1 MEAQLACWM
10 HVGLPSRTSSLST
23 PPVEMPRPFFLL
35 VVCTLFLSML
45 SLPATAVERQKESIG
60 AVEPETKPE
69 IYGQGV
75 RETDWLSPEDELAGF
90 HLPPGFEAR
99 LFASEPQIAKPLNLA
114 FDSSGRLW
122 MTQSVEYPYPAKAGT
137 TPRDAVMVLE
147 DVDGDGSAD
156 TVTTFADE
164 LNIPIGILPYGDG
177 CICFSIPNL
186 LYLRD
191 TDGDGRCDRREV
203 ILGPFD
209 TTRDTHGMIN
219 ALRDGGDGWIYACHG
234 FNNQSQVAGRDG
246 HTVTM
251 HSGNTFR
258 FRVDGSRVEH
268 VTFGQV
274 NPFGMTEDDWGYR
287 YSADCHSKPITQL
300 IFGACYPSFGRPHD
314 GLGFLPPM
322 VDHLHGSTAIC
333 GIQYFSDD
341 SPVVPLRGQMISGN
355 VMTSRLNR
363 NRVVYEGATAN
374 GIELS
379 DFMTSEDPWFRPVDL
394 RLGPDGHLYVADF
407 YNKIIGHY
415 EVPLDHPDRDRESG
429 RIWQIRYRDPEP
441 DRGPGPSSTEGTTAH
456 SPSDR
461 DKIESLRRR
470 AGEEPMDVQSIE
482 ERLTDSSDRVRV
494 AAMRLAKE
502 AVRRKLPGSAMLTN
516 AARRGL
522 QDRQPHF
529 VQASAELLGR
539 HGSTQD
545 VGNLL
550 QQLGKISEK
559 DPVLR
564 QTFRIA
570 IRNLL
575 GNAPAEAEIWS
586 AAANEDL
593 ASILLGLKRP
603 EVAPVLLDYLSSH
616 PNTADRDALLAQ
628 AAVHSAPGSID
639 QCVTVAR
646 RITGTDRAKQ
656 QQVIEV
662 LLDSTNV
669 HGDAVADSLRRWGID
684 LVDQKLRAVRD
695 ADRVI
700 GWSTDDGA
708 AWPIEARKL
717 RSGEDANLVSSF
729 GRGETY
735 TGSRLSDPFPAP
747 ETISFWIAGHNGFPD
762 QPDHGKNSVQLLRAS
777 NGEVL
782 AKATPPR
789 NDRARRVKWNTESLG
804 GDLVRIECV
813 DGDNAGAYAWL
824 AIGRFDPPWLDASD
838 QAQTLAD
845 ALRLIR
851 RLRLTQKE
859 SELIDLLREGPLAL
873 SLRQQ
878 VAQTV
883 ASLRGRRV
891 AELVLRASQVSAAP
905 IELVEMAIDA
915 SFSDDPESL
924 LEPTEI
930 LCKRLSHGQQ
940 IQFATEWAKSGAD
953 TDLMLRIIQSGWL
966 SPSVLANGD
975 VAQAIAPRLSAEQQ
989 ELVRSLTAEL
999 NVDAKQTE
1007 LLRTLQANITG
1018 DGADLAR
1025 GESLFAK
1032 HCATC
1037 HQLRGKGLV
1046 VGPQLDGAASRSVQR
1061 LLEDII
1067 TPDRN
1072 VDHAFRTTSFL
1083 LDDGRV
1089 VSGLVTSESDT
1100 EIVVVEPTG
1109 KPITLD
1115 PNMIE
1120 QRREAGRSLMPGNM
1134 GEVLTVE
1141 ELRDLIHFVKG
1152 G

>member
-1 MEAQLACWM
+1 
-10 HVGLPSRTSSLST
+10 
-23 PPVEMPRPFFLL
+23 
-35 VVCTLFLSML
+35 ML
-45 SLPATAVERQKESIG
+45 SLPAAAVERHDEAIG
-60 AVEPETKPE
+60 AMEPETKPE

-75 RETDWLSPEDELAGF
+75 RETEWLSPEEELAGF

-122 MTQSVEYPYPAKAGT
+122 MTQSVEYPYPAKAGS

-258 FRVDGSRVEH
+258 FRIDGSRVEH

-333 GIQYFSDD
+333 GIQYFSED

-363 NRVVYEGATAN
+363 NRVVYEGATAK
-374 GIELS
+374 GIELT
-379 DFMTSEDPWFRPVDL
+379 DFMTSDDPWFRPVDL
-394 RLGPDGHLYVADF
+394 RIGPNGHLYVADF

-415 EVPLDHPDRDRESG
+415 EVPLDHPERDRESG
-429 RIWQIRYRDPEP
+429 RIWQIRYRDPTLET
-441 DRGPGPSSTEGTTAH
+441 DPGQLSTQDSSQQRL
-456 SPSDR
+456 SDH
-461 DKIESLRRR
+461 DKIQDLRRR
-470 AGEEPMDVQSIE
+470 MIESQLNVQSIE

-502 AVRRKLPGSAMLTN
+502 AVGRTLPDSERLKD

-522 QDRQPHF
+522 QDGQPHF

-539 HGSTQD
+539 HGSTDD
-545 VGNLL
+545 VQLLL
-550 QQLGKISEK
+550 QHLSKVAKK
-559 DPVLR
+559 DRVLR

-586 AAANEDL
+586 EPANDEL

-616 PNTADRDALLAQ
+616 PDTADRDALLAH
-628 AAVHSAPGSID
+628 AAVHSPPDSINP
-639 QCVTVAR
+639 CVAVAR
-646 RITGTDRAKQ
+646 KITGKDWARQ
-656 QQVIEV
+656 QHVIEV
-662 LLDSTNV
+662 LLDSPNV
-669 HGDAVADSLRRWGID
+669 HRNAVADSLRRWGID
-684 LVDQKLRAVRD
+684 LVDQKLQAVRD

-708 AWPIEARKL
+708 AWPTETRTL
-717 RSGEDANLVSSF
+717 RSGEQAVLVSSL
-729 GRGETY
+729 GRGEAY
-735 TGSRLSDPFPAP
+735 TGHRLSDPFPAP
-747 ETISFWIAGHNGFPD
+747 ETISFWLAGHNGFPD
-762 QPDHGKNSVQLLRAS
+762 QPDHGKNSVRLLRAS
-777 NGEVL
+777 GGEVL
-782 AKATPPR
+782 EEATPPR
-789 NDRARRVKWNTESLG
+789 NDTARLVQWNTESLG
-804 GDLVRIECV
+804 GESVRIECV

-824 AIGRFDPPWLDASD
+824 AIGGFDPQWLNASD
-838 QAQTLAD
+838 QARTLAE
-845 ALRLIR
+845 ALALIR
-851 RLRLTQKE
+851 RLGLTQKE
-859 SELIDLLREGPLAL
+859 SELIELLREGPLAL

-878 VAQTV
+878 VAETI
-883 ASLRGRRV
+883 AFLRGRRV
-891 AELVLRASQVSAAP
+891 AELLLRFYQTSAAP
-905 IELVEMAIDA
+905 VELVEMAIDA
-915 SFSDDPESL
+915 SLSDDPEAL
-924 LEPTEI
+924 LEPTKL
-930 LCKRLSHGQQ
+930 LCQRLSHGQQ

-953 TDLMLRIIQSGWL
+953 SDALLRIIQSGWL
-966 SPSVLANGD
+966 SPSVLANAD
-975 VAQAIAPRLSAEQQ
+975 AAQAIAPRLTAEQQ
-989 ELVRSLTAEL
+989 ELVRSLTADL
-999 NVDAKQTE
+999 NVDAEQTE
-1007 LLRTLQANITG
+1007 LLRKLQATITG
-1018 DGADLAR
+1018 DGADLVR
-1025 GESLFAK
+1025 GEALFAK

-1083 LDDGRV
+1083 MDDGRV

-1100 EIVVVEPTG
+1100 EVVVVEPTG

-1115 PNMIE
+1115 PNMVE

-1134 GEVLTVE
+1134 GEVLSVE
-1141 ELRDLIHFVKG
+1141 QLRDLIYFVKG
-1152 G
+1152 H